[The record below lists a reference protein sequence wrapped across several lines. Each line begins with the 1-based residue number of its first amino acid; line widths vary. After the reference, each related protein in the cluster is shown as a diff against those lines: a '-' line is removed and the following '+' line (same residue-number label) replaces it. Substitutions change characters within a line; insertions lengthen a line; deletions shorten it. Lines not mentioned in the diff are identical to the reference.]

1 MFVANGF
8 ADASGE
14 AVPEGLAATRP
25 CLSLYVGKNRAARH
39 PEMTGVTNRSGRSE
53 TWTESCLPRARKAPS
68 NWSSRGKLSPEK
80 RPYYNNFL
88 FFSPDSH
95 LLREDWRRNKSK
107 RQRILI

>member
-53 TWTESCLPRARKAPS
+53 TWTESCLPRARKSAFQLVEP
-68 NWSSRGKLSPEK
+68 GKAIPRKTAL
-80 RPYYNNFL
+80 
-88 FFSPDSH
+88 
-95 LLREDWRRNKSK
+95 
-107 RQRILI
+107 